1 MIFQHHFLEMWI
13 SFFLNN
19 VYREPHY
26 VKTKT
31 KNQSLSD
38 WINGKVLEPYLCVAL
53 RLTHFLSSSVDTSTD
68 LLYGEHWINTQ
79 KNWIK
84 DWHRLYR
91 LNDVKSSILYLHN
104 GRINFM
110 WFFLKQSLSGVRTF
124 LFLIFVSVC

>member
-13 SFFLNN
+13 SFFLNS

-31 KNQSLSD
+31 KKQSLSD
-38 WINGKVLEPYLCVAL
+38 WIIDKVLEPYLCVAL
-53 RLTHFLSSSVDTSTD
+53 PLTLFLSSIVDTSTD
-68 LLYGEHWINTQ
+68 LLYGEHRISTQ

-91 LNDVKSSILYLHN
+91 LNDVKSSILCLHN

-110 WFFLKQSLSGVRTF
+110 WFLLKQSLSGVRTF